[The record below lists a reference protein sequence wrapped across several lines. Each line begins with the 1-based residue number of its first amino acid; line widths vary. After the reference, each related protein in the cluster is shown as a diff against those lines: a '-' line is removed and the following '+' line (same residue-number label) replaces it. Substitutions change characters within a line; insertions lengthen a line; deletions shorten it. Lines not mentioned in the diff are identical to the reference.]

1 MCREYEEFYRG
12 ILERHPVV
20 HTDEGIDFD
29 FIFQGLALAN
39 PHVRGKGNVASLN
52 MLREENK
59 RLTASM
65 EMLKGTTSYKI
76 ARKISDADIPFK
88 ETLKKIIKR

>member
-12 ILERHPVV
+12 LLQRHPVS

-39 PHVRGKGNVASLN
+39 PHVRGKGSVASLN

-76 ARKISDADIPFK
+76 ARRISDADIPFK
-88 ETLKKIIKR
+88 ETLKKILKR